1 MTTKYQ
7 QQLSDRHKCR
17 RFYPFT
23 HSADNYQENVAF
35 ILSERAYKFKT
46 GRCDFILKKS
56 TEFIHFLATEK
67 LDEVTLKIS

>member
-1 MTTKYQ
+1 MKHQ

-17 RFYPFT
+17 WFYPFT
-23 HSADNYQENVAF
+23 HSADNYQEKCGF
-35 ILSERAYKFKT
+35 YPQWRAYKFKT
-46 GRCDFILKKS
+46 GRCDFFLKEI